1 MNRSIDIPGLE
12 ARTMKKVRWHIVSF
26 AFLLYFFNV
35 VDRLN
40 VGFAALQ
47 MNKDLN
53 ITVVDFGFVSAMF
66 FVSYF
71 FFQVPSNMI
80 LQRTRANRWIAFI
93 LFGWG
98 VVTAATFFVQN
109 VTQILICRFLLGIF
123 EAGFFPGMI
132 FYFSRWFPSRE
143 MAKVTAF
150 FMLAGS
156 LSSAIAS
163 PISGWIIEHLRW
175 LDYAG
180 WRWLFAVEGIPT
192 AFLGIMAVFFLINT
206 PQDAKWLD
214 KEEKAWLITELEKE
228 QGGKEKDGAASLVK
242 IFSNGTLWRLAGIY
256 GFVQGAAQAA
266 AFWLPGIIK
275 EFSGALTDTEVGIV
289 MALPFIC
296 ATIAMPLWGAHSDKT
311 NERRYHA
318 GLPMLLFGLAFLV
331 MALVDSLPLKMI
343 ALAFYGIGTYC
354 YYGPFWALPG
364 MLLSPSALA
373 VGVAVI
379 NSCSSLGGFGTNYIN
394 GYVATMFGTTGV
406 LVFSVLLCLI
416 SFLLVVTMHIPGEN
430 KPAGAKASTTM

>member
-1 MNRSIDIPGLE
+1 MNHSVAVPEIE
-12 ARTMKKVRWHIVSF
+12 KRTMRKVRRHIVSF

-47 MNKDLN
+47 MNQELN
-53 ITVVDFGFVSAMF
+53 MTAVDFGFVSSMF

-71 FFQVPSNMI
+71 LFQIPSNMI
-80 LQRTRANRWIAFI
+80 LQRTRANQWIAFI

-98 VVTAATFFVQN
+98 LITALTFFVQD
-109 VTQILICRFLLGIF
+109 VTQVLICRFLLGVF

-156 LSSAIAS
+156 VSSAIAS
-163 PISGWIIEHLRW
+163 PLSGWIIEHIRW
-175 LDYAG
+175 FDYAG

-192 AFLGIMAVFFLINT
+192 ALLGIMTVFCLINT
-206 PQDAKWLD
+206 PQDARWLD
-214 KEEKAWLITELEKE
+214 REEKEWLIGELEKE
-228 QGGKEKDGAASLVK
+228 QRGKGKTEAVSFAR
-242 IFSNGTLWRLAGIY
+242 IFSNKTLWRLAGIY

-275 EFSGALTDTEVGIV
+275 QFSGSFSDTEVGIV
-289 MALPFIC
+289 MALPFLC

-311 NERRYHA
+311 NERRYHT
-318 GLPMLLFGLAFLV
+318 GLPILLFGIAFLM
-331 MALVDSLPLKMI
+331 MALVDSLPLKLI
-343 ALAFYGIGTYC
+343 ALALYGIGTYC

-373 VGVAVI
+373 VSIAFI

-394 GYVATMFGTTGV
+394 GYVATMYGPAGV
-406 LVFSVLLCLI
+406 LVFSVLLCFI
-416 SFLLVVTMHIPGEN
+416 SFLLVVTMPIPGAN
-430 KPAGAKASTTM
+430 KAAETKASATI